1 MSADHVNEELV
12 VAHVADNV
20 TEAMVIRG
28 LLQSAGIDSPGSV
41 SSDPFP
47 IPENPEG
54 PHGTEIFVLE
64 SQVRRGSQSNRGI
77 SEKRRHSGARVRRIA
92 GAILESKFP
101 IAGWHYC
108 GWSSAKVRT
117 VSVWPSVSAVTSPS
131 RSVRKNRTPAAAY
144 RSTTLSTGCPN

>member
-1 MSADHVNEELV
+1 MTEDHVNEALV
-12 VAHVADNV
+12 VAHVAENA

-64 SQVRRGSQSNRGI
+64 SQVDEARRVIEEYTKSD
-77 SEKRRHSGARVRRIA
+77 AM
-92 GAILESKFP
+92 LEQESDE
-101 IAGWHYC
+101 
-108 GWSSAKVRT
+108 
-117 VSVWPSVSAVTSPS
+117 
-131 RSVRKNRTPAAAY
+131 PAEQ
-144 RSTTLSTGCPN
+144 

>member
-1 MSADHVNEELV
+1 MSEDHVNEELV

-28 LLQSAGIDSPGSV
+28 LLQSAGIDSPGSI

-64 SQVRRGSQSNRGI
+64 SQVEEARKVIEEYSKSDTLLEQESEESPEQS
-77 SEKRRHSGARVRRIA
+77 
-92 GAILESKFP
+92 
-101 IAGWHYC
+101 
-108 GWSSAKVRT
+108 
-117 VSVWPSVSAVTSPS
+117 
-131 RSVRKNRTPAAAY
+131 
-144 RSTTLSTGCPN
+144 

>member
-1 MSADHVNEELV
+1 MSEDHVEEALV
-12 VAHVADNV
+12 VAHVADNA

-64 SQVRRGSQSNRGI
+64 SQV
-77 SEKRRHSGARVRRIA
+77 EAARKVIEEYTKSDT
-92 GAILESKFP
+92 ILEQESEE
-101 IAGWHYC
+101 
-108 GWSSAKVRT
+108 
-117 VSVWPSVSAVTSPS
+117 SPEQS
-131 RSVRKNRTPAAAY
+131 
-144 RSTTLSTGCPN
+144 